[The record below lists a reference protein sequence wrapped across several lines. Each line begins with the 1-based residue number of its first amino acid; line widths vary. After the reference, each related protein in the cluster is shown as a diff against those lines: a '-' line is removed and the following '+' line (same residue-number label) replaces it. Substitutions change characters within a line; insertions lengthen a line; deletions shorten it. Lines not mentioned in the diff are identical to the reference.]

1 MWSKSAPTAT
11 EKAPHRQSARGS
23 DERPRLPRNTHST
36 RFWAA
41 QRLTVAISGSSPDS
55 DLAAEVRLRLLLQR
69 RDSTLRQRCRFGG
82 RIFFLHLL
90 VNLLGLIR
98 LLPRLVEA
106 GEFKL
111 RASFA
116 DDERR
121 LIHQLLIEIARLRV
135 LVLRALNVSQRE
147 LAQGRQVGV
156 RRVGGPLQTA
166 FGGRVVAKLCR
177 GQAHKIARH

>member
-23 DERPRLPRNTHST
+23 DERPRLPRNSHST
-36 RFWAA
+36 WFWAA
-41 QRLTVAISGSSPDS
+41 QRVTVAISGSSPDS
-55 DLAAEVRLRLLLQR
+55 DLAAEVRLRPLLQR

-121 LIHQLLIEIARLRV
+121 LIHQLLLEFDLLPV
-135 LVLRALNVSQRE
+135 LILISVNIHPVE
-147 LAQGRQVGV
+147 L
-156 RRVGGPLQTA
+156 
-166 FGGRVVAKLCR
+166 
-177 GQAHKIARH
+177 

>member
-1 MWSKSAPTAT
+1 MWSKAPPKTT
-11 EKAPHRQSARGS
+11 EKELPRQSARGS
-23 DERPRLPRNTHST
+23 DERPSLPRNSHST
-36 RFWAA
+36 WFWAA
-41 QRLTVAISGSSPDS
+41 QRVTVAISGSSPDS
-55 DLAAEVRLRLLLQR
+55 DLAAEVRLRPLLQR

-121 LIHQLLIEIARLRV
+121 LIHQLLIEIDRLRV
-135 LVLRALNVSQRE
+135 LILRAVNISQGE

-156 RRVGGPLQTA
+156 R
-166 FGGRVVAKLCR
+166 
-177 GQAHKIARH
+177 